1 MLADRL
7 LVFAKAAIPGRVK
20 TRLVGPFTPEEAAA
34 VCEAC
39 LHDVVLRSARERV
52 ELEIWY
58 ADEPGS
64 AAWFAER
71 FAALPRVAQAA
82 GNLGARMA
90 DAFAR
95 SFAAGASRVVI
106 VGSDVPTL
114 PDATL
119 TAAFGGLI
127 EGDGVVGPS
136 LDGGYCL
143 IGLNRAAWPAA
154 ERLFG
159 DVPWSTPGVLSRTLR
174 LAGEIGLDVR
184 VLPGWYD
191 VDRPQDL
198 LRAAD
203 DVAAGSNLWKWLE
216 AGARARL
223 TMLRAGGPGFTM
235 PPERY

>member
-20 TRLVGPFTPEEAAA
+20 TRLVGPLTPEEAAA
-34 VCEAC
+34 VSEAC
-39 LHDVVLRSARERV
+39 LRDVVLRSTRERV
-52 ELEIWY
+52 ALEIWY

-71 FAALPRVAQAA
+71 FPDLPRVAQAA
-82 GNLGARMA
+82 GDLGARMA

-95 SFAAGASRVVI
+95 SFAAGSPRVVI
-106 VGSDVPTL
+106 VGSDAPTL

-119 TAAFGGLI
+119 TAAFADLL

-136 LDGGYCL
+136 LDGGYYL
-143 IGLNRAAWPAA
+143 IGLQRAAWPAA
-154 ERLFG
+154 GRLFG

-174 LAGEIGLDVR
+174 LAGEIGLDLR

-191 VDRPQDL
+191 VDRPEDL
-198 LRAAD
+198 LRAAG
-203 DVAAGSNLWKWLE
+203 DVAVGSNLWKWLGS
-216 AGARARL
+216 GAASKL
-223 TMLRAGGPGFTM
+223 SVLRAGGLSFGLLRDRP
-235 PPERY
+235 